1 MEVFIH
7 QSKEELGKAAAAKG
21 ADLIRK
27 SLEKKGHASI
37 IVATGTSQFEMLNAL
52 ILEDVD
58 WSGVSAFHLD
68 EYIGIPPDHPAS
80 FRLYLKDRFVDQV
93 ALKAFR
99 YIDGEVDPA
108 TEIRNLNSLIAGHR
122 IDVAFIGIG
131 ENGHL
136 AFNDPPADFETR
148 DPYIEV
154 VLDKDC
160 RQQQFNEGW
169 FPKVEDVPERAISMS
184 VHHILQSDAIICSVP
199 GARKAM
205 AVKRTMD
212 TEVTPDVPATALKK
226 HSSVYLYLDGES
238 SDLLKEK

>member
-1 MEVFIH
+1 M
-7 QSKEELGKAAAAKG
+7 
-21 ADLIRK
+21 
-27 SLEKKGHASI
+27 
-37 IVATGTSQFEMLNAL
+37 
-52 ILEDVD
+52 
-58 WSGVSAFHLD
+58 
-68 EYIGIPPDHPAS
+68 
-80 FRLYLKDRFVDQV
+80 DQV

-169 FPKVEDVPERAISMS
+169 FPTVGDVPERAISMS

>member
-52 ILEDVD
+52 IREDVD

-226 HSSVYLYLDGES
+226 HSSVYLFLDGES

>member
-52 ILEDVD
+52 IREDVD

-169 FPKVEDVPERAISMS
+169 FPTVGDVPERAISMS

-205 AVKRTMD
+205 AVKRTME

>member
-169 FPKVEDVPERAISMS
+169 FPTVGDVPERAISMS

>member
-52 ILEDVD
+52 IREDVD

-169 FPKVEDVPERAISMS
+169 FPTVGDVPERAISMS

-226 HSSVYLYLDGES
+226 HSSVYLFLDGES

>member
-52 ILEDVD
+52 IREDVD

-169 FPKVEDVPERAISMS
+169 FPTVEDVPERAISMS

-205 AVKRTMD
+205 AVKRTME

>member
-52 ILEDVD
+52 IREDVD

-169 FPKVEDVPERAISMS
+169 FPTVGDVPERAISMS

>member
-1 MEVFIH
+1 MEVLIH

-27 SLEKKGHASI
+27 SLKNKGHASI
-37 IVATGTSQFEMLNAL
+37 IVATGTSQFEMLSAL
-52 ILEDVD
+52 IREDID
-58 WSGVSAFHLD
+58 WSRVSAFHLD
-68 EYIGIPPDHPAS
+68 EYIGISPNHPAS

-93 ALKAFR
+93 TLKAFR

-108 TEIRNLNSLIAGHR
+108 TEIRSLNSLIAGHR

-169 FPKVEDVPERAISMS
+169 FPTVEDVPERAISMS

-205 AVKRTMD
+205 AVKRTMEA
-212 TEVTPDVPATALKK
+212 EVTPDVPATALKK
-226 HSSVYLYLDGES
+226 HSSVYLYLDVDS
-238 SDLLKEK
+238 SDLLKVH

>member
-1 MEVFIH
+1 MEVLIH

-27 SLEKKGHASI
+27 SLKKNGHASI
-37 IVATGTSQFEMLNAL
+37 IVATGTSQFEMLSAL
-52 ILEDVD
+52 IREDID
-58 WSGVSAFHLD
+58 WSRVSAFHLD

-93 ALKAFR
+93 PLKAFR

-108 TEIRNLNSLIAGHR
+108 TEIRSLNSLIAGHR

-169 FPKVEDVPERAISMS
+169 FPTVEDVPEKAISMS

-199 GARKAM
+199 GARKAL
-205 AVKRTMD
+205 AVKRTME
-212 TEVTPDVPATALKK
+212 TEVTPDVPATALKT
-226 HSSVYLYLDGES
+226 HSSVYLYLDGDS
-238 SDLLKEK
+238 SDLLEEQ